1 MTADVVK
8 DDLRRLL
15 QRADER
21 IARAEQQLAGKDD
34 RAKVAA
40 AGELEFLRHQ
50 RSALEA
56 RLAKLDVAAHGAFK
70 STGGW
75 LREEL
80 MILEQRLEEWMM
92 RH

>member
-1 MTADVVK
+1 MTADVIK
-8 DDLRRLL
+8 EDLRRLL

-21 IARAEQQLAGKDD
+21 IARAERQLAGKDD

-56 RLAKLDVAAHGAFK
+56 RLAKLDVAAHGA